1 MTDRNASELK
11 EAVTVSE
18 MAAICDLSRQRFH
31 ELIGTV
37 FPFPVYLLSNR
48 RPIYDRK
55 LQEVCL
61 RVRRTGRSINGDP
74 VIFYQRRSR
83 PKAPMTGNGKHA
95 DLIKGLESLGLTR
108 LDERHVGQIV
118 QELFSEGTAEV
129 DSGEVIRQV
138 FLRLT
143 SG

>member
-1 MTDRNASELK
+1 MADTKASELK

-18 MAAICDLSRQRFH
+18 MATMCGLSRQRFH

-37 FPFPVYLLSNR
+37 FPYPVYLLSNR

-61 RVRRTGRSINGDP
+61 SVRRTGRSINGDP

-83 PKAPMTGNGKHA
+83 TKIPMRKIDKEWGW
-95 DLIKGLESLGLTR
+95 
-108 LDERHVGQIV
+108 
-118 QELFSEGTAEV
+118 
-129 DSGEVIRQV
+129 
-138 FLRLT
+138 
-143 SG
+143 